1 MLLLSLLSLL
11 SPTFHAQQDNMSSF
25 ASFDVQED
33 LSRMDLVSWTF
44 GNEDYDQNREI
55 YIDPDNPG
63 RSITASEARSL
74 VRKLV
79 AGFKAV
85 GLQRGDC
92 VCLHAFNDVR
102 SNSL

>member
-1 MLLLSLLSLL
+1 
-11 SPTFHAQQDNMSSF
+11 MSSLG
-25 ASFDVQED
+25 SFDLHD
-33 LSRMDLVSWTF
+33 DFSRMDLVSWTF

-102 SNSL
+102 SNGLLERLSFR

>member
-1 MLLLSLLSLL
+1 
-11 SPTFHAQQDNMSSF
+11 MSSF
-25 ASFDVQED
+25 ASFDTQED

-44 GNEDYDQNREI
+44 GNENYDQNREI
-55 YIDPDNPG
+55 YLDPDNPG

-102 SNSL
+102 SNTLRKYLSFTQFLI